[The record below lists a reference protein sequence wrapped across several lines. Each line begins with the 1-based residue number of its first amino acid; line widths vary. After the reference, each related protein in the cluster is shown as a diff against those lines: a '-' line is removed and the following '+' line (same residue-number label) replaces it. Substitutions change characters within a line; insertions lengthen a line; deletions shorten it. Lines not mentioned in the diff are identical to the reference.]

1 MNNVYDLGFI
11 LFNLTLMYLLFYFM
25 PKLSS
30 KKQFYGVMIDQKYKD
45 LQELKTL
52 DKDFKKLITLNYL
65 FIIALSFVLFMKM
78 KNVNIVPAI
87 SIIIFLIFEIVIYIK
102 THTSVKKIKSNLKDL
117 STSKTVAIV
126 DTSIFIEREK
136 IINKFKLLFG
146 LNFVV
151 VLFLSIYSI
160 FNYNPT
166 FKLIPIHWNYYG
178 IADNFVENTF
188 VNFIAQI
195 GLLMFVVVIITV
207 LAITTMKSRVK
218 VDTENI
224 AGSKDITLKFLRNL
238 GYTFF
243 GLIISLTI
251 LYINTLFSIINGT
264 NLNYYFNI
272 LSMVL
277 MILSSVLLIIIVI
290 KSSNLKSTS
299 SYTPDD
305 EEDNWILGLIYY
317 NKNDPSFMIPK
328 KFGIGWTV
336 NAAHPIGKILYIAI
350 VFLLV
355 YLVYDI
361 LKSFI
366 S

>member
-1 MNNVYDLGFI
+1 
-11 LFNLTLMYLLFYFM
+11 
-25 PKLSS
+25 
-30 KKQFYGVMIDQKYKD
+30 
-45 LQELKTL
+45 
-52 DKDFKKLITLNYL
+52 
-65 FIIALSFVLFMKM
+65 
-78 KNVNIVPAI
+78 
-87 SIIIFLIFEIVIYIK
+87 
-102 THTSVKKIKSNLKDL
+102 
-117 STSKTVAIV
+117 
-126 DTSIFIEREK
+126 
-136 IINKFKLLFG
+136 
-146 LNFVV
+146 
-151 VLFLSIYSI
+151 
-160 FNYNPT
+160 
-166 FKLIPIHWNYYG
+166 LIPIHWNYYG

-188 VNFIAQI
+188 VNFIAQV

-272 LSMVL
+272 LSMLL

-361 LKSFI
+361 LKGFI